1 MAVVLK
7 IVLATVITGLAGWVI
22 FSLAAGVIVYLSS
35 LTTDHV
41 SLEPKSMNRGEGNS
55 LIQAHTRDR
64 LVMDPLNAAKDRWYA
79 NQDRQLFTAVSIRSA
94 DGLQLSA
101 FYWAA
106 EQAVPDK
113 TVLLV
118 HGMYDSAAGMA
129 YLAEEYHGRG
139 WNVLSI
145 NQRSHGESE
154 GTKRTM
160 GVREASDVGLWAD
173 VLVSRFKSRE
183 IWLHGVSMGAAA
195 VILYGGS
202 TKKKPSQIR
211 GVIAD
216 SSYSSYAETFFRL
229 LRLAVGNG
237 ILARS
242 IVWGTSAASLV
253 LGGVPFSAMNP
264 QKALGRITLPV
275 LLFHGQQDVLVPVGQ
290 VRKMLNDAVKRGA
303 VTVVIP
309 GAPHIGAYFYAPS
322 LYMEKIE
329 EFCRRNT

>member
-1 MAVVLK
+1 
-7 IVLATVITGLAGWVI
+7 
-22 FSLAAGVIVYLSS
+22 
-35 LTTDHV
+35 
-41 SLEPKSMNRGEGNS
+41 
-55 LIQAHTRDR
+55 
-64 LVMDPLNAAKDRWYA
+64 
-79 NQDRQLFTAVSIRSA
+79 
-94 DGLQLSA
+94 
-101 FYWAA
+101 
-106 EQAVPDK
+106 
-113 TVLLV
+113 
-118 HGMYDSAAGMA
+118 MA

-160 GVREASDVGLWAD
+160 GVRESSDLSLWTD
-173 VLVSRFKSRE
+173 VLISRFKARE

-195 VILYGGS
+195 VLLYGGN
-202 TKKKPSQIR
+202 TKKIPSQIR
-211 GVIAD
+211 GIIAD
-216 SSYSSYAETFFRL
+216 SSFSSYEDTFFRL
-229 LRLAVGNG
+229 LKLAVGSRF
-237 ILARS
+237 LARS
-242 IVWGTSAASLV
+242 IIWGSSIASLV

-264 QKALGRITLPV
+264 QRALDRISLPV

-309 GAPHIGAYFYAPS
+309 GAPHIGAYFYAPT